1 RRKLLSYMAPPS
13 SVATANGLSDAVVG
27 LVAAPSPLLGSFS
40 WSSFGARWAFGLG
53 AALNLLALAPLA
65 KLRERSART

>member
-1 RRKLLSYMAPPS
+1 VSRSYGTLALAVVLQNVFLPLDMPARRKLLSYMAPPS

-40 WSSFGARWAFGLG
+40 WSSLGAR
-53 AALNLLALAPLA
+53 
-65 KLRERSART
+65 